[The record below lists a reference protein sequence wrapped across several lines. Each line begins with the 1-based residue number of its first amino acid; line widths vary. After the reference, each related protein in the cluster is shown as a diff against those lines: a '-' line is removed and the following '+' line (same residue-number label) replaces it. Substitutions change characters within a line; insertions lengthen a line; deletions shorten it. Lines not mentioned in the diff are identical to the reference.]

1 MKRAVCYGNCLFLVP
16 NQRFKRNNRGW
27 LNEMTAKEK
36 EIFDLATDIDFAPL
50 SVQLSLEDRKIL
62 ANALLMLGYKKV
74 NLGENHNE

>member
-1 MKRAVCYGNCLFLVP
+1 MMN
-16 NQRFKRNNRGW
+16 
-27 LNEMTAKEK
+27 KENA
-36 EIFDLATDIDFAPL
+36 IFDLTVDIDFAPL